1 MQPVFLWRESTQML
15 QNIIQH
21 FRFSVR
27 KEVVTFKSAMS
38 WYANLPFSDYF
49 FEGNESQNLFGF
61 EINQLSLSN
70 YNSNKSVIEDDVKG
84 YFFMTLGQDSSSV
97 TQEWKESSFVE
108 LISNL
113 GGIGFTVAAVLSF
126 LFEDRTRYVYDM
138 SRLKRFF
145 YFAKEDELGSEIE

>member
-1 MQPVFLWRESTQML
+1 
-15 QNIIQH
+15 
-21 FRFSVR
+21 
-27 KEVVTFKSAMS
+27 
-38 WYANLPFSDYF
+38 
-49 FEGNESQNLFGF
+49 
-61 EINQLSLSN
+61 
-70 YNSNKSVIEDDVKG
+70 
-84 YFFMTLGQDSSSV
+84 MTLGQDSSSV